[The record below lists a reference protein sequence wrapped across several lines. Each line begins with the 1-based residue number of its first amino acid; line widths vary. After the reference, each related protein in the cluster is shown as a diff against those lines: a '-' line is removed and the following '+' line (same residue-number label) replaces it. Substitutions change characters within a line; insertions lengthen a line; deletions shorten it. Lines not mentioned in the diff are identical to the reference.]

1 MALTVKKSA
10 TPVISA
16 RRPIAQDLRIPTCQ
30 QYRVGHDVPVED
42 GVDDPIEAGA
52 LYSVVSAATSIASGA
67 LNLTR
72 FTTETTVYLATEST
86 RAIANAILDAVVPVA
101 VNAVVSR
108 VDFNEIV
115 KDHVDVNEIVAQA
128 ELTPIL
134 DRVPMTEIADYVIE
148 EIDLPSLIRESTGG
162 VADGLLSTLRFQAIQ
177 TDNFVSGIVDRV
189 FFRREKRASE
199 REVSVKHD
207 DV

>member
-1 MALTVKKSA
+1 
-10 TPVISA
+10 
-16 RRPIAQDLRIPTCQ
+16 
-30 QYRVGHDVPVED
+30 VED
-42 GVDDPIEAGA
+42 GMDHPIEAGA

-67 LNLTR
+67 LDVTR

-108 VDFNEIV
+108 VDINEIV

-199 REVSVKHD
+199 REISVKHD

>member
-42 GVDDPIEAGA
+42 GVHDPIEAGA

-67 LNLTR
+67 LNMTR
-72 FTTETTVYLATEST
+72 FTTETTVYLASEST
-86 RAIANAILDAVVPVA
+86 KAIANAVLDAVVPIA
-101 VNAVVSR
+101 VSAVVSR
-108 VDFNEIV
+108 IDINEIV

-128 ELTPIL
+128 ELAPIL
-134 DRVPMTEIADYVIE
+134 DRVPITEIADYVIE

-162 VADGLLSTLRFQAIQ
+162 VADGLLSTLRFQAIH

-199 REVSVKHD
+199 REVSVKND